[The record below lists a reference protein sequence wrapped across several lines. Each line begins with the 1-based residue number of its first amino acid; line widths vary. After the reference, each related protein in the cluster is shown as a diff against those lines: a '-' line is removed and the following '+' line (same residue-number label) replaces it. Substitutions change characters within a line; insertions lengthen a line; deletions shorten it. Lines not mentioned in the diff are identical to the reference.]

1 MVAVDPG
8 LDFGLHRR
16 RLRLPRRDIGLVD
29 ENGLFEFDGG
39 W

>member
-16 RLRLPRRDIGLVD
+16 HPRLPRRDIGLIG
-29 ENGLFEFDGG
+29 ENVLFEFDGD
-39 W
+39 